1 MKYPGGNTSTLFCE
15 QVGTVT
21 SLFEQWNDCERTVVL
36 YALLKRVPFAN
47 LKFLQ
52 LSIEYNL
59 AQNYNSQTNLHV
71 IENNSNNAVFLT
83 KLINTYKNFKCCKT
97 SSANESQSQTQ
108 STTIFKKE
116 KTNNNKNKV
125 IYENI
130 NDTSLNN
137 STTQPQHY
145 TDNLNCFKYDK
156 KEDILNDILVYL
168 PLLKPGN
175 NEAKSV
181 FLSLIP
187 CVVEDS
193 VRQIVPIELVQQILS
208 YLLIHP
214 AILNEDRRSVH
225 IF

>member
-59 AQNYNSQTNLHV
+59 AQNFNSQTKLHV
-71 IENNSNNAVFLT
+71 IEKNSNNAVFLT
-83 KLINTYKNFKCCKT
+83 KLINTYKNFKICNNNEIKQQQSQPSPPMLLKKDKT
-97 SSANESQSQTQ
+97 S
-108 STTIFKKE
+108 TTATI
-116 KTNNNKNKV
+116 

-130 NDTSLNN
+130 NEITPPPN
-137 STTQPQHY
+137 SSQHFL
-145 TDNLNCFKYDK
+145 DNIGKYEK
-156 KEDILNDILVYL
+156 KEDILNDILIYL

-175 NEAKSV
+175 DEAKAV

-187 CVVEDS
+187 CAVEDS

-214 AILNEDRRSVH
+214 AISNEDRR
-225 IF
+225 